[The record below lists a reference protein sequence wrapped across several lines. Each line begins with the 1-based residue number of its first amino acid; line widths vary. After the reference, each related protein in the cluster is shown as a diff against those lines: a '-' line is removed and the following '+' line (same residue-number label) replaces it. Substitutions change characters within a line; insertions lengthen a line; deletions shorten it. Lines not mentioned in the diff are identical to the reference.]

1 MGAVVG
7 AIIGGTASATAGPAA
22 TIVGSAIG
30 AWGGSE
36 GEKALTGSGKKSGSG
51 PMVAKITPPA
61 KTIQPTGA
69 IGNKERMESLRR
81 RSVVARNLGA
91 LSLGKAGLLGA

>member
-7 AIIGGTASATAGPAA
+7 AIVGGAVGGPPGA
-22 TIVGSAIG
+22 VIG
-30 AWGGSE
+30 AGAGHVT
-36 GEKALTGSGKKSGSG
+36 EKGLTSSSNKSG